1 MEPEEE
7 ALQLVAR
14 QATGGMRDAISLLDQ
29 LSATGKKISLETAQ
43 TILGTA
49 TNQAV
54 LDLVDAILTGDAG
67 GGLNKLHTTL
77 DNGSDPRQFS
87 RQIVNYLRKVMLVRL
102 GNADQ
107 VDTTAETRQVMA
119 KHANGFESSEI
130 LRIIRVFNHAAVDA
144 RGSWQPSLPL
154 ELAFVEAIEAPVQL
168 SSNPAKKAPQAV
180 SKPAS
185 EPVKQAVNKAVKEQ
199 ENSPEASVEVQ
210 ESSQMTREQWAGLLE
225 VVKKPSPNTRGLLN
239 SCKTNTLR
247 NGVLLLGF
255 PSQLLKEKMEQ
266 PEHLSVV
273 KDAAE
278 KIFEMPIQIECA
290 IVASGQGA
298 LPPQVDNS
306 GMVATGVR
314 LGGEIVDVNN
324 LKTKDKDS
332 E

>member
-1 MEPEEE
+1 
-7 ALQLVAR
+7 
-14 QATGGMRDAISLLDQ
+14 
-29 LSATGKKISLETAQ
+29 
-43 TILGTA
+43 
-49 TNQAV
+49 
-54 LDLVDAILTGDAG
+54 
-67 GGLNKLHTTL
+67 
-77 DNGSDPRQFS
+77 
-87 RQIVNYLRKVMLVRL
+87 
-102 GNADQ
+102 
-107 VDTTAETRQVMA
+107 
-119 KHANGFESSEI
+119 
-130 LRIIRVFNHAAVDA
+130 
-144 RGSWQPSLPL
+144 
-154 ELAFVEAIEAPVQL
+154 
-168 SSNPAKKAPQAV
+168 
-180 SKPAS
+180 
-185 EPVKQAVNKAVKEQ
+185 
-199 ENSPEASVEVQ
+199 
-210 ESSQMTREQWAGLLE
+210 MTREQWAGLLE